1 MTSEEPYLKILK
13 ASLSGE
19 LFWDKMMQSMY
30 AQDASL
36 YRELPLAVAY
46 PKTEEDLLQLI
57 QFAKK
62 RKISLIP
69 RTAGTSLAGQ
79 CVGNGIVVDV
89 SRYMNRILSLD
100 EKNKTVTVQPG
111 VVRDELNRY
120 LKPYG
125 LFFGPNTST
134 SNRAMIGGMVG
145 NNSSG
150 SYSIAY
156 GVTRDHLLS
165 VKGFLSDGSLVTF
178 SPLSP
183 NAFQQK
189 CQGKT
194 LESKIYQQIY
204 HELSDTENQKE
215 IKENYPHP
223 EIKRR
228 STGYAIDMLLSMQ
241 PFNETGEL
249 FNFSKLIAGSEG
261 TLMLMTEITL
271 QLLPLPPTKEV
282 MIAIHYHSIDNA
294 LRSVTTALKYKPRS
308 VEMMDKA
315 VLDCTKWNIEQNK
328 NRFFIEGDPAAI
340 LMVEFCGE
348 SENELKHTA
357 QKMVEEMKENGYG
370 YHFPALYPPENHRAM
385 ELRKS
390 GLGVLANMPGENKPI
405 EFIEDTAVRVED
417 LADYIQEFDK
427 LMVRIYNQYPVY
439 YAHAGAGELH
449 IRPLINLKTEE
460 GRFEFRQIATE
471 SAMIV
476 KKYRGSLSG
485 EHGDG
490 RVRSEFIP
498 FMLGE
503 KNYELLKRIKYTW
516 DPHNIFNPG
525 KIIDAPKIEQNLKT
539 VGLPEIDVP
548 TMMDFSG
555 ESGFYNA
562 ASRCSGAGDCRKQAP
577 AGGTMCPS
585 YMATLEEKDTT
596 RARAKVLSEFLNF
609 SESPNRLNHKEIYD
623 VMDLCVSCKGCKSE
637 CPSNVDMALLKSEFL
652 FQYYQSQGVP
662 FSVKTFAGIAA
673 INESAMKYRGIV
685 NFFLRNPLSSFFM
698 KKTLGVAPQRKLP
711 LLSPVALKKWYNTHY
726 QFLAKDLNRPIKTLY
741 FFADE
746 FINFNDSEI
755 GIKTIRL
762 LTRLGY
768 KVILPEHT
776 ESGRAYIS
784 KGLLKEAA
792 ECANKNFELLHDLIS
807 ERTPLVGIEPSAIL
821 TFRDEFPR
829 LVKKEYRDKAKEMK
843 KYVFTIE
850 EFLAKE
856 IDTGNIIPD
865 NFKSDKVEILI
876 HNHCHTKALSEQKYT
891 TQVLSLIR
899 NARIQTI
906 ASGCCGMAGSFG
918 YEKEHYE
925 VSMKIGELVLFP
937 EVRKAPQNAVI
948 VAQGFSCRHQ
958 IQDGTQKKALHPVEI
973 LWNWIK

>member
-1 MTSEEPYLKILK
+1 
-13 ASLSGE
+13 
-19 LFWDKMMQSMY
+19 MY
-30 AQDASL
+30 TQDASL

-46 PKTEEDLLQLI
+46 PKNGEDLLQLI
-57 QFAKK
+57 QYA
-62 RKISLIP
+62 RKHKTGLIP

-100 EKNKTVTVQPG
+100 QKNKTVTVEPG

-156 GVTRDHLLS
+156 GVTRDHVLS
-165 VKGFLSDGSLVTF
+165 VKGLLGDGSLVTF
-178 SPLSP
+178 SPLSLQE
-183 NAFQQK
+183 FHQK
-189 CQGKT
+189 SQGKT
-194 LESKIYQQIY
+194 LENRIYQQIFQ
-204 HELSDTENQKE
+204 ELSDEENQKE
-215 IKENYPHP
+215 IREHFPHP
-223 EIKRR
+223 DIKRR
-228 STGYAIDMLLSMQ
+228 CTGYAVDSLLQMM
-241 PFNETGEL
+241 PFTGSGEL

-271 QLLPLPPTKEV
+271 NLLPVPPVKEL
-282 MIAIHYHSIDNA
+282 MIAVHFNSIDEA
-294 LRSVTTALKYKPRS
+294 LRAVTTTLKYKPRA
-308 VEMMDKA
+308 VELMDKA
-315 VLDCTKWNIEQNK
+315 VLDCTKWNIEQSK

-340 LMVEFCGE
+340 LMIEFCGE
-348 SENELKHTA
+348 SEAELENTA
-357 QKMVEEMKENGYG
+357 RSMVEEMKQNGFG
-370 YHFPALYPPENHRAM
+370 YHFPALYPPENHKAM

-390 GLGVLANMPGENKPI
+390 GLGVLANMPGEMKPV
-405 EFIEDTAVRVED
+405 EFIEDTAVRVEE
-417 LADYIQEFDK
+417 LADYIKEFDN
-427 LMVRIYNQYPVY
+427 LMVRIYDQYPVY

-449 IRPLINLKTEE
+449 IRPLVNLKTEE
-460 GRFEFRQIATE
+460 GLFEFRQIATE

-476 KKYRGSLSG
+476 KKYNGSLSG

-516 DPHNIFNPG
+516 DPDNIFNPG
-525 KIIDAPKIEQNLKT
+525 KIIDAPPIEKNLRA

-548 TMMDFSG
+548 TIMDFSG
-555 ESGFYNA
+555 ESGFYKA
-562 ASRCSGAGDCRKQAP
+562 ASRCSGSGDCRKQAA

-596 RARAKVLSEFLNF
+596 RARAKVLSEFLNY

-637 CPSNVDMALLKSEFL
+637 CPSNVDMATLKAEFL
-652 FQYYQSQGVP
+652 FQYYQSQGIP
-662 FSVKTFAGIAA
+662 FAVKTFAGIAA
-673 INESAMKYRGIV
+673 INETAMKFRGIS
-685 NFFLRNPLSSFFM
+685 NFMLKNPVTSFVI
-698 KKTLGVAPQRKLP
+698 KKVLKVAQKRKLP
-711 LLSPVALKKWYNTHY
+711 LLSSVTLKKWYDENY
-726 QFLAKDLNRPIKTLY
+726 QWLARELIRPIKTIYL
-741 FFADE
+741 FADE
-746 FINFNDSEI
+746 FINFNDAEV
-755 GIKTIRL
+755 GIKAIRL

-768 KVILPEHT
+768 KVIIPEHT
-776 ESGRAYIS
+776 ESGRAFIS

-792 ECANKNFELLHDLIS
+792 ECSDKNFEFLHDLIS
-807 ERTPLVGIEPSAIL
+807 ERSPLIGLEPSAIL

-829 LVKKEYRDKAKEMK
+829 LVKKEYREKARTMK
-843 KYVFTIE
+843 NHIFTFE

-856 IDTGNIIPD
+856 IESENIIPES
-865 NFKSDKVEILI
+865 FKSDKIQILV
-876 HNHCHTKALSEQKYT
+876 HNHCHAKALSDQKFT
-891 TQVLSLIR
+891 AKIFSLLR
-899 NARIQTI
+899 NAEVQTI

-918 YEKEHYE
+918 YEKEHYN
-925 VSMKIGELVLFP
+925 VSMKIGELVVFP
-937 EVRKAPQNAVI
+937 EVRKAAPNTVI
-948 VAQGFSCRHQ
+948 SAHGFSCRHQ

-973 LWNWIK
+973 LWNWVK